1 MLIRVREVIDG
12 VVPNIVC
19 DTTAGPLIARWR
31 GGLVPDQGAARDV
44 ELDTGGSL
52 TWGEGLI
59 IVSPDGTSE
68 HGQSLSAQIEEIEG
82 DSVSVRVGNAVM
94 LLDVSGFPL

>member
-1 MLIRVREVIDG
+1 MLIRVREVVDG

-31 GGLVPDQGAARDV
+31 GGLVPDKGAARDV
-44 ELDTGGSL
+44 KLDTGGSL
-52 TWGEGLI
+52 TWGEGLT

-68 HGQSLSAQIEEIEG
+68 HGNRSAHRSRRLKAILSRCGSAT
-82 DSVSVRVGNAVM
+82 
-94 LLDVSGFPL
+94 P